1 MESKPWYQSLTVWA
15 GKAII
20 LLQAIPL
27 VIAWADASF
36 GLNLQSNPVVINIL
50 SAIAGIIAIYGRF
63 TAKTVIK

>member
-36 GLNLQSNPVVINIL
+36 GLSLQSNPIVINVL
-50 SAIAGIIAIYGRF
+50 STVAAIIAIYGRF